1 MLPVRVFFKKKG
13 ALSYI
18 SHLDLNRTVL
28 RALQRSKLPV
38 VYSEGFNPHPRLVF
52 SQPLS
57 LFQESETEI
66 FEFKL
71 EQDIPYD
78 EIKAKLIAALPPA
91 LEVTKVAAP
100 VKKLSEIAFAEYEI
114 NLSYS
119 DTNKESDLGKTKKL
133 LEGSIVVTKKS
144 KKSESEIDIKPMI
157 KSISV
162 KQNGNSICITAVLDT
177 SSDKYLNPVYLTDY
191 LSEQLGYN
199 EVDIMR
205 TKLFDSDM
213 QCFE

>member
-1 MLPVRVFFKKKG
+1 MLSVRVFFKKKG

-28 RALQRSKLPV
+28 RALQRSKLPI

-52 SQPLS
+52 TQPLS

-71 EQDIPYD
+71 EQDIPYE
-78 EIKAKLIAALPPA
+78 EIKDRLIAALPPA

-100 VKKLSEIAFAEYEI
+100 VKKLSEIAFAEYELS
-114 NLSYS
+114 LSYS
-119 DTNKESDLGKTKKL
+119 DSDKDVDVKDVEKL
-133 LEGSIVVTKKS
+133 LEGSIVVTKKT
-144 KKSESEIDIKPMI
+144 KKSESEIDITPMI
-157 KSISV
+157 KSLAV
-162 KQNGNSICITAVLDT
+162 KQNENGISIKTVLDT
-177 SSDKYLNPVYLTDY
+177 SSDKYLNPVYITDY
-191 LSEQLGYN
+191 LVEKLGFD

-213 QCFE
+213 QRFE